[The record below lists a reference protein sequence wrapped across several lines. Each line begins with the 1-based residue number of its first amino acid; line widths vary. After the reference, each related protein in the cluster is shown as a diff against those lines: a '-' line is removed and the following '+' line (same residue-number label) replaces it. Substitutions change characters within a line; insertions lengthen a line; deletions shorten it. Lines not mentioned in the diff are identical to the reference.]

1 MRLSWLFS
9 LIVILVLGVAIVGCG
24 LWHPRWLSP
33 PACRFALG
41 IAVALLL
48 FLLAVFYYKTVR
60 PIHALSNG
68 IDLLRAQ
75 DFSSRLSKVNSIE
88 ADEIVDMFNTMMS
101 RLKAERLRLREQ
113 NHFFDLV
120 VSVSPMGI
128 LILDTD
134 GRITMA
140 NPSAVAF
147 FDCTDEVAVVGHRLD
162 QIASTLS
169 VAISKI
175 PQNSVQTLRLSDSMI
190 YRCSRLSF
198 MDSGYAH
205 PFVLIERMTDE
216 VVKAEKKAYEK
227 VVRMIAHEVN
237 NSIAGVNSTLDT
249 ASSIIQESGY
259 EQLLDVAQVLRVCQ
273 ERCVAMSRFITAFAD
288 VVKIPEANLK
298 DDCLNSR
305 ILACRGFLESICGR
319 YGVTLKLSLCDGW
332 TPVMLDSVLFEQ
344 ALLNILKNSAEST
357 GEGGVI
363 EIVTT
368 DNPVTLTVIDNGPGI
383 SEEARKKLFT
393 PFYSSKPQG
402 QGLGLIFISDVL
414 TKHGCRFS
422 LTTSPVDAL
431 TRFFIS
437 FPKQK

>member
-9 LIVILVLGVAIVGCG
+9 LIVILVVGVAIVACG
-24 LWHPRWLSP
+24 LWSPHWLKP
-33 PACRFALG
+33 PAERCAIG
-41 IAVALLL
+41 IATAFIL
-48 FLLAVFYYKTVR
+48 FLLGMFYYKTVR

-68 IDLLRAQ
+68 VDLLRAQ
-75 DFSSRLSKVNSIE
+75 DFSSRLSKVNSVE
-88 ADEIVDMFNTMMS
+88 ADEIVEMFNTMMS
-101 RLKAERLRLREQ
+101 QMKTERLRLREQ

-120 VSVSPMGI
+120 ISVSPMGI

-134 GRITMA
+134 GRISMA
-140 NPSAVAF
+140 NPSAIAF
-147 FDCTDEVAVVGHRLD
+147 LDCADERMVVGRRLD
-162 QIASTLS
+162 EIDSTLS

-175 PQNSVQTLRLSDSMI
+175 DQNAVQTLRLSDSMI

-249 ASSIIQESGY
+249 ASSIIEETGD
-259 EQLLDVAQVLRVCQ
+259 EDLLDVAQVLRVCQ

-288 VVKIPEANLK
+288 VVKIPEANLVA
-298 DDCLNSR
+298 DSLNSR
-305 ILACRGFLESICGR
+305 VRACSGFFESICNR
-319 YGVTLKLSLCDGW
+319 YGVTLKLNLCEGW
-332 TPVMLDSVLFEQ
+332 TPVMIDSVLFEQ

-357 GEGGVI
+357 GEGGLI

-368 DNPVTLTVIDNGPGI
+368 DSPVTLTVIDNGPGI

-422 LTTSPVDAL
+422 LSTSPVDSL

-437 FPKQK
+437 FPA